1 MPVDSDPPATRMY
14 ALVVACEV
22 LVIVALWLLGRAFSG

>member
-1 MPVDSDPPATRMY
+1 MPVDSDPVAIRMY

-22 LVIVALWLLGRAFSG
+22 LAIVALWLLGRAFSV